1 MKKFMESE
9 ADFSFEAKCER
20 CRKRDCEDCN
30 MLKNRYSAEDS
41 KIFRELWNN
50 VTLVEEAGKTRVQVK
65 YLYRHDPHETFKPE
79 NSNLEEA
86 KRRTDSL
93 IRKLKKEGK
102 MESFKEQIASK
113 IELGTLR
120 EVPEGEW
127 AELLKGTNNFCYLSI
142 VSNENSQSTSSRLI
156 NDTLTS
162 NREGASFSL
171 ENKVPSSN
179 IYRG

>member
-1 MKKFMESE
+1 MMPE

-41 KIFRELWNN
+41 KVFRELWNN
-50 VTLVEEAGKTRVQVK
+50 VTLVESEGKTRVQVK
-65 YLYRHDPHETFKPE
+65 YLYRHDPHETFKAE
-79 NSNLEEA
+79 NLNLDET

-113 IELGTLR
+113 I
-120 EVPEGEW
+120 
-127 AELLKGTNNFCYLSI
+127 
-142 VSNENSQSTSSRLI
+142 
-156 NDTLTS
+156 
-162 NREGASFSL
+162 
-171 ENKVPSSN
+171 
-179 IYRG
+179 

>member
-1 MKKFMESE
+1 MGRLECKSNK
-9 ADFSFEAKCER
+9 
-20 CRKRDCEDCN
+20 
-30 MLKNRYSAEDS
+30 
-41 KIFRELWNN
+41 
-50 VTLVEEAGKTRVQVK
+50 
-65 YLYRHDPHETFKPE
+65 LYRHDPHETFKPE

-86 KRRTDSL
+86 RRRTDTL
-93 IRKLKKEGK
+93 IKKLMKEGK

-120 EVPEGEW
+120 EVPEDEW
-127 AELLKGTNNFCYLSI
+127 ERLLKGTHNFCYLSI

-179 IYRG
+179 IGDSYSSLLNFRLYRHGYSSDISKCYLRVKVDELTS